1 MLLNKNNQKGN
12 SLLEATAVITVISM
26 LSASAYKII
35 SNAHGMFNMSMAT
48 SEIKDLQKAIS
59 GVYDFS
65 GNYDDL
71 FADDVYK
78 VLCEKDK
85 SAPNQMCIK
94 KGTSYV
100 LRHRLSGDVE
110 ISKSA
115 DSKSYLIKFK
125 ELSKKNCANFTQ
137 IDWLDRKKISI
148 YQMDVND
155 TPIAYFPKRN
165 DKGFP
170 ITAKTSFVSCNKKD
184 GENSITWYFY

>member
-1 MLLNKNNQKGN
+1 MLLNKNNQNGN
-12 SLLEATAVITVISM
+12 SLLEAMAVITVISM

-65 GNYDDL
+65 GNYDEL

-110 ISKSA
+110 ISKRFDA
-115 DSKSYLIKFK
+115 
-125 ELSKKNCANFTQ
+125 
-137 IDWLDRKKISI
+137 KIQKVI
-148 YQMDVND
+148 
-155 TPIAYFPKRN
+155 
-165 DKGFP
+165 
-170 ITAKTSFVSCNKKD
+170 
-184 GENSITWYFY
+184 